1 MGNGVKVG
9 IAGRDGLTKE
19 MSGDTAI
26 CFTISKAEG
35 VWGAEDKPADVSV
48 DFVGDSIP
56 YPLLPDVIA
65 GLIRTLVKRVNGGNQ
80 VEEAFILHD
89 ISWLLEARSKELMGR
104 LTGNEGIQAFLEIM
118 ERIQRDINSIKA
130 DGGEGH
136 P

>member
-1 MGNGVKVG
+1 MLF
-9 IAGRDGLTKE
+9 R
-19 MSGDTAI
+19 S
-26 CFTISKAEG
+26 
-35 VWGAEDKPADVSV
+35 
-48 DFVGDSIP
+48 
-56 YPLLPDVIA
+56 
-65 GLIRTLVKRVNGGNQ
+65 RVNGGNQ